1 MYNIVNVLL
10 CSNFAFPP
18 PTAALTSEEK
28 DEILSQ
34 ELQVLL

>member
-18 PTAALTSEEK
+18 PTAALTNEEK